1 MPQTAEDS
9 TSAKPQH
16 DLRRRRRASMQ
27 RDLALGAVDLFERQ
41 GFAETTVEQIAAAAG
56 ISLRTFYR
64 HCAVKEEALTPLL
77 VEGVNTLVEVLA
89 ERPAD
94 EPLRDAAQAAL
105 LASSTSTS
113 TGDLRR
119 IARLM
124 LGEPALKARWLAAGR
139 RAQDLLTPVIAERLG
154 PSADTLAA
162 SATAGMLVNVA
173 TTALEY
179 WAGDPDSGTLAD
191 VTTSAY
197 TAIANFN
204 HPRVGA
210 RAADDRK

>member
-124 LGEPALKARWLAAGR
+124 LGEPALKARWLAMRPPRPGPADPRHR
-139 RAQDLLTPVIAERLG
+139 RAARPECR
-154 PSADTLAA
+154 
-162 SATAGMLVNVA
+162 
-173 TTALEY
+173 
-179 WAGDPDSGTLAD
+179 
-191 VTTSAY
+191 
-197 TAIANFN
+197 
-204 HPRVGA
+204 HPRRIGHRRHA
-210 RAADDRK
+210 RQRRDHRPRILGR